1 MTAEEMIEALK
12 GLPTEERRRVAKHL
26 ALELS
31 RPDGEDAPAE
41 LAVLFGTLRDDPL
54 QRPPQGTFEVRDEL
68 R

>member
-1 MTAEEMIEALK
+1 MTAEEIIEALK

-26 ALELS
+26 ALELL
-31 RPDGEDAPAE
+31 RPDGEDEPPD

-54 QRPPQGTFEVRDEL
+54 RRPPQGTFEIRDLL